1 MISLPGTQLSLAG
14 SVLGPHPHPPSIR
27 RSLLL
32 PPSSFLLY
40 MATLSRPRISL
51 QAPEGDEQRQQRLLS
66 LDIPT
71 PFPRLPA
78 RTEQPQ
84 RRTAQAEEPLRE
96 EEPARQSNAANEQHS
111 EVGERAA
118 GEATGEPMMEA
129 EGTDSVSQSPPQTTL
144 GTPATRKLTIL

>member
-84 RRTAQAEEPLRE
+84 RRTAQAEEPVRE
-96 EEPARQSNAANEQHS
+96 DEPERQHEATNER
-111 EVGERAA
+111 VGERAD
-118 GEATGEPMMEA
+118 GEEATGETMNEV
-129 EGTDSVSQSPPQTTL
+129 ESTDSVSQFPLQTSPREAL
-144 GTPATRKLTIL
+144 CLEIMGTA